1 MQIAPK
7 ALLSAPI
14 WRPSNG
20 TCGPTDTSCRMMAAA
35 DAIHASV
42 GLAADKKRRD
52 YGVFCSELNR
62 VPHLSTHLPICQSA
76 SPSNPPPH
84 PTPHPSPPIE
94 RPPILGYC
102 GCVCVCVS
110 SPRLRDQHGHWCHL
124 ILTPHLYSCREA
136 TKVQANCMVL
146 VLPSLWPNS
155 SPIPSWTV
163 YTFCMHSSKNSP
175 L

>member
-62 VPHLSTHLPICQSA
+62 VPHLSTHLPICQSFQ
-76 SPSNPPPH
+76 
-84 PTPHPSPPIE
+84 PTPTPYSPPLT
-94 RPPILGYC
+94 PHWTAPNSWVLW
-102 GCVCVCVS
+102 VCVCVS